1 MAEPG
6 KAPYP
11 PEQPSDDGAQLLGS
25 NSVIAVR
32 MEASLALRNYE
43 FVATKIDCQLCA
55 SNTPSSSGRR
65 SASSAPRMSE
75 LR

>member
-32 MEASLALRNYE
+32 MGSVSRLA
-43 FVATKIDCQLCA
+43 
-55 SNTPSSSGRR
+55 
-65 SASSAPRMSE
+65 E
-75 LR
+75 L